1 MSPRRG
7 CRGSFVPTA
16 RSMVSARAAGRCRSP
31 RRRSCCVGA
40 VPTVGTAAAWGVIR
54 CGCVTAGNRSAAG
67 MPAGGAC
74 AFGMPAD
81 APRHGVPPPIGTWGC
96 SVKPTGRRSGSVR
109 RGRTT
114 GRFPPMEP
122 NRPFLPRC
130 CARVSGWHP
139 AARWFSARVYVTGLG
154 YFELYLNG
162 EKVGRDVLAPNQT
175 NYDKRPGLADCGIP
189 VEDNFREYTVPYL
202 AYDVTERLRSGE
214 NVIGAMLGN
223 RFLQRAGPVDDGL
236 RLAAADRAV
245 GDCLRRRFAGAG
257 GFRPDLE
264 GGRRPCADGSDLC
277 GRRVRRP
284 LRATGLVRTG
294 FDDSAWQNAVP
305 RRAPYGRLRAQNG
318 RPTA

>member
-1 MSPRRG
+1 MKTISLKFRLPLFVAVVCCLSVPVRATAAVMAGTGAGICSEFVTGGVKKTNPVLRAGKVLCVPTGCGASTLKIPRRSMSPRRG

-139 AARWFSARVYVTGLG
+139 AARWF
-154 YFELYLNG
+154 
-162 EKVGRDVLAPNQT
+162 
-175 NYDKRPGLADCGIP
+175 RPVCTSPGSVIS
-189 VEDNFREYTVPYL
+189 NFT
-202 AYDVTERLRSGE
+202 
-214 NVIGAMLGN
+214 
-223 RFLQRAGPVDDGL
+223 
-236 RLAAADRAV
+236 
-245 GDCLRRRFAGAG
+245 
-257 GFRPDLE
+257 
-264 GGRRPCADGSDLC
+264 
-277 GRRVRRP
+277 
-284 LRATGLVRTG
+284 
-294 FDDSAWQNAVP
+294 
-305 RRAPYGRLRAQNG
+305 
-318 RPTA
+318 